1 LVGYVWW
8 GLSIIIRVELL
19 QRGVFLGEGQ
29 AYNSLVRAHALL
41 IIFFIIIPTLI
52 GVFGNWFIPLL
63 IGREDLVFPRLNNFR
78 FWLLVP
84 SLSFLVFSMFLGGA
98 GAGWTIYPPLSRIER
113 NSMDILI
120 FSLHLAGLSS
130 VFSSINFI
138 STILGF
144 RFLGLNL
151 GALSV
156 FVWSILVTVVL
167 LVLAVPALAG
177 AITILF
183 LDRNFNFFFF

>member
-1 LVGYVWW
+1 M
-8 GLSIIIRVELL
+8 
-19 QRGVFLGEGQ
+19 
-29 AYNSLVRAHALL
+29 
-41 IIFFIIIPTLI
+41 PTLI

-84 SLSFLVFSMFLGGA
+84 SLSFLIFSIFLGGV
-98 GAGWTIYPPLSRIER
+98 GAGWTIYPPLSRRER
-113 NSMDILI
+113 SSMDILI

-151 GALSV
+151 RTLSV
-156 FVWSILVTVVL
+156 FVWRILVTVVL
-167 LVLAVPALAG
+167 LVLAVPVLAG

-183 LDRNFNFFFF
+183 LDRNFNFFFLIVLGGEIRYYFNIYFDFLDTQRFIF